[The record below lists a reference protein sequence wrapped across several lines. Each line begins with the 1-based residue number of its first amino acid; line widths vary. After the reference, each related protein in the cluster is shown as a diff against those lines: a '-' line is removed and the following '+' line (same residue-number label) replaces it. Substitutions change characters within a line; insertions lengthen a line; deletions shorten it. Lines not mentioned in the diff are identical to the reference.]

1 MSENNTALA
10 GITVGVIGA
19 GSMGGA
25 IARGLVE
32 AGAIEGSRVLVCDHN
47 ASKLEALAAEA
58 DVRVLATSDELL
70 AEHPDVVVLAV
81 EPPRSLVPFLPR
93 ARPRSPARSSSRSP
107 LARRS

>member
-1 MSENNTALA
+1 MPENNTALA

-32 AGAIEGSRVLVCDHN
+32 AGAIEGSHVLVCDHN

-58 DVRVLATSDELL
+58 GVRVLATSDALL
-70 AEHPDVVVLAV
+70 AEHPDVVVDRKSV
-81 EPPRSLVPFLPR
+81 V
-93 ARPRSPARSSSRSP
+93 
-107 LARRS
+107 